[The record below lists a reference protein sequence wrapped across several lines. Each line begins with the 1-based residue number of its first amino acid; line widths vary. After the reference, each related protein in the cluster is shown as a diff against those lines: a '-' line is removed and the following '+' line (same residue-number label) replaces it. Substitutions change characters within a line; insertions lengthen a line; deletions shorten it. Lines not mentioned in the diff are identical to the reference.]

1 MTKAKEKK
9 LLRLTRSS
17 IESKSGRPRIL
28 VVDVTRVDGVVTE
41 PKDHRRTQ
49 VVMLNGTAIY
59 VREEPDEI
67 LAACEALGCPVGIF
81 TKQGAKEAM
90 RDCLE

>member
-1 MTKAKEKK
+1 
-9 LLRLTRSS
+9 LL
-17 IESKSGRPRIL
+17 
-28 VVDVTRVDGVVTE
+28 VDVERVDGVVTE
-41 PKDHRRTQ
+41 RTNGFRTQ
-49 VVMLNGTAIY
+49 IVMLDGSAIY
-59 VREEPDEI
+59 VREEPDEV